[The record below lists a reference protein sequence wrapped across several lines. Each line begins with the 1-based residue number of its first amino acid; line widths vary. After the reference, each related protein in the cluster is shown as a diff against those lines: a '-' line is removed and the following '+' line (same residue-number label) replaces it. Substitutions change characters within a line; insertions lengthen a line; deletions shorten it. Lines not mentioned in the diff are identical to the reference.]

1 MDHLK
6 KVVNR
11 MIESEKSDHVFI
23 TYGCDFAFTQAQ
35 INYFFMDNVIR
46 HWNQENENIQMFYST
61 PSKYLDSLKEL
72 NDVYK
77 QENVQMIQ
85 NLHSNQSLALQN
97 KTGGKE
103 LAQNEQFTDK
113 DKLMKSNG
121 FSIRR
126 DDSFPYAM
134 K

>member
-77 QENVQMIQ
+77 QKNVQMIQ
-85 NLHSNQSLALQN
+85 NLHSN
-97 KTGGKE
+97 
-103 LAQNEQFTDK
+103 
-113 DKLMKSNG
+113 
-121 FSIRR
+121 
-126 DDSFPYAM
+126 
-134 K
+134 